1 MAKRNK
7 IALVGGGNIGGTI
20 AHLCGLKNFG
30 DVVILDRGSGV
41 AAGKALDI
49 EQSSTVEGYDSNMS
63 GTADYKDIAGADVV
77 IITAG
82 VPRQPGMSRDDLLSV
97 NVDVIKTV
105 AKGVKEHASDAFC
118 IIVTNP
124 LDAMVYTFQK
134 ESGLPAN
141 MVAGMAGVLDSARFK
156 LFLSKELGVAGEDI
170 AATVMGGHGD
180 TMVPLVRYTT
190 VAGFPL
196 PELIKMGWTTQQK
209 IDEIVD
215 RTRNGGAEIVQ
226 LLQKGSAF
234 YAPATAAVEMA
245 ESFLFDRKRVLPC
258 AAQLNG
264 EYGVNG
270 LYVGVPTVVGKNGI
284 EKVLEIELSK
294 EEQDMFD
301 HSVQA
306 VQGLVDAVNK
316 VAA

>member
-20 AHLCGLKNFG
+20 AHLCGLKNLG

-41 AAGKALDI
+41 ASGKALDL
-49 EQSSTVEGYDSNMS
+49 EQTSTVENFDCKLT

-77 IITAG
+77 IVTAG
-82 VPRQPGMSRDDLLSV
+82 VPRQPGMSRDDLLST
-97 NVDVIKTV
+97 NVDVINTV
-105 AKGVKEHASDAFC
+105 AKGVKQHAPNAFC

-134 ESGLPAN
+134 ASGLPAN
-141 MVAGMAGVLDSARFK
+141 MVCGMAGVLDSARFK
-156 LFLSKELGVAGEDI
+156 LFLSQEFGVSVEDI
-170 AATVMGGHGD
+170 NALVMGGHGD
-180 TMVPLVRYTT
+180 TMVPLTRYTT
-190 VAGFPL
+190 VAGLPI
-196 PELIKMGWTTQQK
+196 PELIKMGWTTQKK
-209 IDEIVD
+209 IDAIVD

-234 YAPATAAVEMA
+234 YAPATSAVEMA
-245 ESFLFDRKRVLPC
+245 EAYLFDRKRVLPC

-264 EYGVNG
+264 EYGLKG
-270 LYVGVPTVVGKNGI
+270 LYVGVPTIVGSGGVEKII
-284 EKVLEIELSK
+284 EIDLTT
-294 EEQDMFD
+294 EERAMFD
-301 HSVQA
+301 HSVNSVKGLIEA
-306 VQGLVDAVNK
+306 VEK